1 MGGDEE
7 KSSSPHLKNVAPS
20 PKLNPR
26 SLSTPSETH
35 VQFFDPTDKINDADK
50 MELLPPQLTTLTAP
64 PAIDAKKL
72 MESFFQNKSP
82 GTLKAYRQ
90 DLQSFMAFVGVNTL
104 ELAAIR
110 LLGHGQG
117 HANHIALQ
125 FKNHLHEKKL
135 APASI
140 NRKLAALKSLCKLG
154 RVVGVV
160 AFSLEVEGFDVE
172 PLRDTR
178 GPGSE
183 NVRKMLLQA
192 EQRTDKKGKR
202 DYAMLRLMF
211 DLAMRRGEVC
221 SLDVEHIDLAQGLM
235 SIMGK
240 GRHQRQ
246 WLSLPDETKDALKGW
261 MEIRGKEPGAL
272 FVALD
277 PRAYGRRL
285 RGDGAALVIGKMGE
299 RIGARVRPH
308 GLRHAAITEAL
319 NATDGNLRL
328 VQKYSRHRCL
338 DMLLVYDDA
347 RGDFGGQVA
356 KLVAKST
363 RERKNV

>member
-1 MGGDEE
+1 MEIF
-7 KSSSPHLKNVAPS
+7 SPETSLQS
-20 PKLNPR
+20 P
-26 SLSTPSETH
+26 
-35 VQFFDPTDKINDADK
+35 
-50 MELLPPQLTTLTAP
+50 PP
-64 PAIDAKKL
+64 IDAKKL
-72 MESFFQNKSP
+72 VESFFQNKSE

-90 DLQSFMAFVGVNTL
+90 DLKSFMDFVGVPTL
-104 ELAAIR
+104 EEAAMR

-117 HANHIALQ
+117 QANHIALQ
-125 FKNHLHEKKL
+125 FKNHLFEKKL

-160 AFSLEVEGFDVE
+160 SFNLEVLAFEVE

-178 GPGSE
+178 GPGTE
-183 NVRKMLLQA
+183 NVHKMLAQA

-221 SLDVEHIDLAQGLM
+221 SLDVEHLDLAQGLM

-261 MEIRGKEPGAL
+261 LEIRGREPGAL
-272 FVALD
+272 FIALD

-285 RGDGAALVIGKMGE
+285 RGDGAALVVGKMGE
-299 RIGARVRPH
+299 KIGARVRPH

-356 KLVAKST
+356 KIVAKGT
-363 RERKNV
+363 RAKSQRTE

>member
-1 MGGDEE
+1 
-7 KSSSPHLKNVAPS
+7 
-20 PKLNPR
+20 
-26 SLSTPSETH
+26 
-35 VQFFDPTDKINDADK
+35 
-50 MELLPPQLTTLTAP
+50 MELLPPQQTHLTTP
-64 PAIDAKKL
+64 PPIDAKKL
-72 MESFFQNKSP
+72 VESFFQNKSA
-82 GTLKAYRQ
+82 GTLKAYKQ
-90 DLQSFMAFVGVNTL
+90 DLKRFMEFVGATTP
-104 ELAAIR
+104 EEAAMR

-117 HANHIALQ
+117 HANHITLQ
-125 FKNHLHEKKL
+125 FKNHLKEKQL

-140 NRKLAALKSLCKLG
+140 NRKLAALKSLCTLG

-160 AFSLEVEGFDVE
+160 SFNLEVMGYEVE

-183 NVRKMLLQA
+183 NVHKMLAQA

-221 SLDVEHIDLAQGLM
+221 SLDVEHIDLTQGLL
-235 SIMGK
+235 SILGK
-240 GRHQRQ
+240 GRLHRQ
-246 WLSLPDETKDALKGW
+246 WLSLPDETSDALKGW
-261 MEIRGKEPGAL
+261 LEIRGREAGPL
-272 FVALD
+272 FIALD

-285 RGDGAALVIGKMGE
+285 RGDGAALVVGKMGE
-299 RIGARVRPH
+299 KIGARVRPH
-308 GLRHAAITEAL
+308 GLRHCAITEAL

-356 KLVAKST
+356 KIVAKST
-363 RERKNV
+363 RAKPHL

>member
-1 MGGDEE
+1 MGGDKENGC
-7 KSSSPHLKNVAPS
+7 SPYLSWVNTPHL
-20 PKLNPR
+20 LNPR
-26 SLSTPSETH
+26 SPSTPSENA
-35 VQFFDPTDKINDADK
+35 VKFFDPHPKIIDAGL
-50 MELLPPQLTTLTAP
+50 MELLPPQPNQLSTP
-64 PAIDAKKL
+64 PTIDTKKL
-72 MESFFQNKSP
+72 VESFFQNKSE
-82 GTLKAYRQ
+82 GTKKAYKQ
-90 DLQSFMAFVGVNTL
+90 DMKSFVKFIGATTP
-104 ELAAIR
+104 EEAALY

-117 HANHIALQ
+117 HANHTALQ
-125 FKNHLHEKKL
+125 FKDHLKEKKM

-154 RVVGVV
+154 RVVGLVS
-160 AFSLEVEGFDVE
+160 FGLEVEGFEVS

-178 GPGSE
+178 GPGPE
-183 NVRKMLLQA
+183 NVQKLLAQA
-192 EQRTDKKGKR
+192 EKRTDKKGRR

-221 SLDVEHIDLAQGLM
+221 SLDVEHVDLVQGAV

-240 GRHQRQ
+240 GRSQRE
-246 WLSLPDETKDALKGW
+246 WLSLPDETRDAIKSWLSV
-261 MEIRGKEPGAL
+261 RGSEPGPL
-272 FVALD
+272 MIALD
-277 PRAYGRRL
+277 PRAYGKRL

-299 RIGARVRPH
+299 GIGARVRPH

-328 VQKYSRHRCL
+328 VQKYSRHRSL

-356 KLVAKST
+356 RMVAKRSGFD
-363 RERKNV
+363 RK